1 MKRLVLTMI
10 LLCMGIAS
18 FAQEGFGILGGL
30 TSSNTQLKD
39 FDFDNV
45 TQYRAGIAYKYPIA
59 MGFAVQP
66 EFSYSVKGATLSS
79 SMPHIESLPDL
90 EFAWLDLHMGYMEAA
105 LQLQW
110 GPDLLLFRPYAL
122 VEPFVGYAINN
133 KVKNPMINTPSR
145 NNVWDSIQR
154 MEYGYAFGGG
164 LELFGRLQLSAKR
177 YKNLGSIYKEPESGR
192 AESFDDLYMKAFKK
206 GDNNFGGWV
215 LTLTFFF
222 Y

>member
-66 EFSYSVKGATLSS
+66 EFSYSVKGATLHST
-79 SMPHIESLPDL
+79 MQHLEPLLDL
-90 EFAWLDLHMGYMEAA
+90 ESTWLNLHMGYLEAA

-122 VEPFVGYAINN
+122 VEPFVGYALNN
-133 KVKNPMINTPSR
+133 KVKNPLINTPSR

-164 LELFGRLQLSAKR
+164 LELFGRLQLSAKH
-177 YKNLGSIYKEPESGR
+177 YTNLGSIYKEPEGGR
-192 AESFDDLYMKAFKK
+192 AESFDDMYMTLFK
-206 GDNNFGGWV
+206 GENNFGGWV

>member
-1 MKRLVLTMI
+1 MI
-10 LLCMGIAS
+10 LLCIGLVS

-30 TSSNTQLKD
+30 TSSSTKLQD

-66 EFSYSVKGATLSS
+66 EFSYSVKGTSLTSS
-79 SMPHIESLPDL
+79 ISDL
-90 EFAWLDLHMGYMEAA
+90 EIAKLNLHMGYLETG

-110 GPDLLLFRPYAL
+110 GPDLLIFRPYAL
-122 VEPFVGYAINN
+122 VEPFLGYALNN
-133 KVKNPMINTPSR
+133 KIETTVGGTASIQKK
-145 NNVWDSIQR
+145 NNVWNCLQR
-154 MEYGYAFGGG
+154 VEYGYAIGGG
-164 LELFGRLQLSAKR
+164 VDLFGRMQVSAKH
-177 YKNLGSIYKEPESGR
+177 YQNFGSIYKEPEAGSDG
-192 AESFDDLYMKAFKK
+192 SVDDFIMRAFKGK
-206 GDNNFGGWV
+206 ENFGGWV